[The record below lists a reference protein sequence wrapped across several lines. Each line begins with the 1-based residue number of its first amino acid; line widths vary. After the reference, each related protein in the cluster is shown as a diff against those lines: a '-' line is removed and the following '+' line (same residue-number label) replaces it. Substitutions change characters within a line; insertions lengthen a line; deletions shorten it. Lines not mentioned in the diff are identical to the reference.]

1 MNERVPTHQWKTKQT
16 AVVKEILGEIPRSSL
31 AQEKYNLFEGGN
43 SVGFP
48 PLFLKVLFNK
58 D

>member
-1 MNERVPTHQWKTKQT
+1 MKESLLTNEKTKQT
-16 AVVKEILGEIPRSSL
+16 ALVKQILGKSPGVL

-48 PLFLKVLFNK
+48 FISESSI
-58 D
+58 